1 MLERTLGQDSKDP
14 LKRIRLELR
23 KEPNLDLIRGS
34 LVDLLGNGEGL
45 VSNHQKQGLQQNPKL
60 SKISMDFD
68 QSVLSRL
75 LALRNTVLGKS
86 MRVGADYQNVTV
98 N

>member
-1 MLERTLGQDSKDP
+1 MADP
-14 LKRIRLELR
+14 LSDR
-23 KEPNLDLIRGS
+23 
-34 LVDLLGNGEGL
+34 EGL
-45 VSNHQKQGLQQNPKL
+45 VSNHQKQGLQQTPML
-60 SKISMDFD
+60 LKISVDFD

-86 MRVGADYQNVTV
+86 TSVGADYQNVTV

>member
-1 MLERTLGQDSKDP
+1 M
-14 LKRIRLELR
+14 
-23 KEPNLDLIRGS
+23 
-34 LVDLLGNGEGL
+34 VDLLGNGEGL
-45 VSNHQKQGLQQNPKL
+45 VSKKKKRGFQQTPML
-60 SKISMDFD
+60 LKISVDFD

-86 MRVGADYQNVTV
+86 TRVGADYQKMTV